1 MKFTKEYKIGLAVF
15 AAIIILILGINF
27 LKGKSLFKKDTE
39 YLVFFEK
46 IDGLKE
52 GSYVLTR
59 GFKVG
64 VVKDIQFDGDMA
76 ERMKVTFLINEN
88 IRFASDSKV
97 RIFSMDLMGTRGLE
111 IITGSSKELKS
122 NGDVFIGEIE
132 GSFKDEIGRQIA
144 PLKNKA
150 ERLLSS
156 LDSIFSSIQTIVN
169 VDTQA
174 KIKQSLVSVGRT
186 LKSLESASSS
196 IDNIVSSKKGSLSN
210 LISNT
215 ESITLNLRKNNE
227 KISNI
232 LSNISSITDTL
243 NSDGLGSGLNNIGE
257 SLANLNRISA
267 SLASDKSSIGAM
279 INNRELYNNLNETV
293 SNLNRVVLDLEKNPK
308 KYIKFSMIDFGGS
321 TKYKDKFLIVAFV
334 SNTKLENDKKPSNLE
349 EVFYQGKYLYVLKRY
364 SKENKAV
371 EYLKKTK
378 KEYPTSY
385 IQKIKD

>member
-39 YLVFFEK
+39 YLVYFEK
-46 IDGLKE
+46 IDGLKV

-76 ERMKVTFLINEN
+76 ERMKVSFLINEN

-111 IITGSSKELKS
+111 IITGSSKELKN

-156 LDSIFSSIQTIVN
+156 LDSIFTSIQIIVN

-196 IDNIVSSKKGSLSN
+196 IDNMVSSKEGSLSN

-243 NSDGLGSGLNNIGE
+243 NSEGLGSGLNNIGE

-267 SLASDKSSIGAM
+267 SLATDKSSMGAM

-321 TKYKDKFLIVAFV
+321 TKYKDKFLLVAFV
-334 SNTKLENDKKPSNLE
+334 SNTKLENDKKTSNLE
-349 EVFYQGKYLYVLKRY
+349 EVFYKGKYLYVLKRY

-378 KEYPTSY
+378 KEYPNAY

>member
-39 YLVFFEK
+39 YLVYFEK
-46 IDGLKE
+46 IDGLKV

-76 ERMKVTFLINEN
+76 ERMKVSFLINEN

-111 IITGSSKELKS
+111 IITGSSKELKN

-156 LDSIFSSIQTIVN
+156 LDSIFTSIQIIVN

-174 KIKQSLVSVGRT
+174 KIKQSLGSVGRT

-196 IDNIVSSKKGSLSN
+196 IDNIVSSKEGSLSN

-267 SLASDKSSIGAM
+267 SLATDKSSMGAM

-321 TKYKDKFLIVAFV
+321 TKYKDKFLLVAFV
-334 SNTKLENDKKPSNLE
+334 SNTKLENDKKTSNLE
-349 EVFYQGKYLYVLKRY
+349 EVFYKGKYLYVLKRY

-378 KEYPTSY
+378 KEYPNAY

>member
-39 YLVFFEK
+39 YLVYFEK
-46 IDGLKE
+46 IDGLKV

-76 ERMKVTFLINEN
+76 ERMKVSFLINEN

-111 IITGSSKELKS
+111 IITGSSKELKN

-156 LDSIFSSIQTIVN
+156 LDSIFTSIQIIVN

-196 IDNIVSSKKGSLSN
+196 IDNIVSSKEGSLSN

-243 NSDGLGSGLNNIGE
+243 NSEGLGSGLNNIGE

-267 SLASDKSSIGAM
+267 SLATDKSSMGAM

-321 TKYKDKFLIVAFV
+321 TKYKDKFLLVAFV
-334 SNTKLENDKKPSNLE
+334 SNTKLENDKKTSNLE
-349 EVFYQGKYLYVLKRY
+349 EVFYKGKYLYVLKRY

-378 KEYPTSY
+378 KEYPNAY